1 MKNSLQG
8 IGSMLRQFLWKYHF
22 TLFLVF
28 AAGGATLGI
37 YSLLGVINLST
48 PANANQSSQDT
59 FDQATIN
66 RVKKLSSSADEQN
79 FTLPTNQRTD
89 PFLEK

>member
-1 MKNSLQG
+1 MKTSLQA
-8 IGSMLRQFLWKYHF
+8 ISSKIRQFLWKYHF

-37 YSLLGVINLST
+37 YSLLGVINLSAPT
-48 PANANQSSQDT
+48 DNKLDSKST
-59 FDQATIN
+59 FDQATIDKVN
-66 RVKKLSSSADEQN
+66 KLSNSTDEQT
-79 FTLPTNQRTD
+79 FTLPTDQRTD